1 MIGRLPLRAM
11 PLLACLLVG
20 CSAQLLE
27 DVGEVSVPRPCT
39 EITKLFGTFSMS
51 AKSISWKGDKGD
63 PAAMLTLALVF
74 DNHKAWPIALSNSGN
89 GVLYAVAF
97 SLQGEKGSFP
107 PKEAVGVALVR
118 EPRQFTEPRRSGPFA
133 APSRAKSSSASP
145 AADKTVD
152 VNQRIEPG
160 KPAEGKLVFQAPRD
174 NYLLIIER
182 KFDGRP
188 VRGQPSDHIAACKIP
203 VG

>member
-1 MIGRLPLRAM
+1 MIGRLPFGAT
-11 PLLACLLVG
+11 PLLACLLAG

-39 EITKLFGTFSMS
+39 EMTKLFGTFSMS
-51 AKSISWKGDKGD
+51 AKSIAWKGDKGD
-63 PAAMLTLALVF
+63 PAAILTLALVF
-74 DNHKAWPIALSNSGN
+74 DNDKPWPIALSNSGN

-107 PKEAVGVALVR
+107 PKEATGVALVR
-118 EPRQFTEPRRSGPFA
+118 EPQQFKEPHRAGPFA
-133 APSRAKSSSASP
+133 SPSRTKSSSANRP
-145 AADKTVD
+145 ADKTPD

-160 KPAEGKLVFQAPRD
+160 KPQEGKLVFQAPRD

-182 KFDGRP
+182 KFDGQP
-188 VRGQPSDHIAACKIP
+188 VRGQPSDHIAVCKIP
-203 VG
+203 AG